1 MKSGGFKSGGVSLMD
16 WIIQIIQKW
25 PKMALVAS
33 EFISGL
39 LEGQTAGR
47 DWKPR
52 VGLDFYRLAP
62 VYYIF

>member
-25 PKMALVAS
+25 PKVALVAS

-47 DWKPR
+47 DRPQET
-52 VGLDFYRLAP
+52 
-62 VYYIF
+62 